1 MEVEKQQL
9 NLNQDDKLNKEDQ
22 LYNDFLAGE
31 SDCFDELVILYRKPL
46 TLFLMS
52 FVKSY
57 NICEELA
64 QDVFVE
70 ILLHKERYKI
80 GQGLKTFLFTI
91 GRNKAV
97 DYIRKN
103 KRNFFVE
110 NIEDL
115 ANHASVIEDEM
126 LDNYLKNEMSEA
138 LHKAIGELNDDYKRA
153 IWLID
158 FEELTYKETAD
169 IFHKTLPQ
177 IKILI
182 FRARKALKAKLE
194 RNGFKDEIR

>member
-1 MEVEKQQL
+1 MGVGKQQL

-22 LYNDFLAGE
+22 LYKNFLAGN

-52 FVKSY
+52 FVKNY
-57 NICEELA
+57 HICEELA

-70 ILLHKERYKI
+70 ILIHKERYKI
-80 GQGLKTFLFTI
+80 GYGLKTYLFTI

-103 KRNFFVE
+103 NRNFFVE
-110 NIEDL
+110 DIEDL
-115 ANHASVIEDEM
+115 ANQASSCEDEM

-138 LHKAIGELNDDYKRA
+138 LHKAIGELKDDYKRA

-158 FEELTYKETAD
+158 FEDLTYKETAD
-169 IFHKTLPQ
+169 IFQKTIPQ